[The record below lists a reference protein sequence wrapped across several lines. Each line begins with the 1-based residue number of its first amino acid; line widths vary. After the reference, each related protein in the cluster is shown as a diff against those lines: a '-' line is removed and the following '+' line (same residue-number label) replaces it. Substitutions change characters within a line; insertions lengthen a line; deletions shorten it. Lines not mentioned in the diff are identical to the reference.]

1 MRDRSDSPWYPT
13 LRLFRQTQPG
23 NWQEVGDRI
32 AQELR
37 QTVEKSAKVGLPEQ
51 NPSLPGK
58 TWLESEVKMNPKSM
72 RTESIGDRTQP
83 VSKTPQKPLR
93 LGLAWPLNQMTG
105 WGIYGTNLTL
115 QLQKNPGYEP
125 MLLLPPDTS
134 GVVNPLVRSQLQ
146 PACDRYQNLEQLR
159 NQNPGK
165 PIWCDFPVLHA
176 LGNNFISVATTQQL
190 SGKQNIGLIFFE
202 DTNFTPEKRQLAENY
217 LLIVAGS
224 NWNAE
229 VLKSQGITTVQ
240 ALPQGIDPTLFH
252 PAPKSNLFGDRFV
265 IFSGGKLEYRKGQDI
280 VIAAFKAFQKRH
292 PEALLLTAWHNFW
305 PQFMRGLETTGH
317 VKGLPQIGA
326 DKRLNITD
334 WLLKNGLNPDSFID
348 IGAIPNYLMPQIIRE
363 ADCALFTNRCEGG
376 TNLVA
381 METMACGIPTIL
393 SANTGHLD
401 LIDPNHCYPLKT
413 QKTVQP
419 TPQFIGVEGWGESD
433 IEEIIE
439 TLETIYQNRETAQQK
454 GIIAAQFMQQWTWE
468 NQVNRLLEILG
479 EIL

>member
-1 MRDRSDSPWYPT
+1 M
-13 LRLFRQTQPG
+13 
-23 NWQEVGDRI
+23 
-32 AQELR
+32 
-37 QTVEKSAKVGLPEQ
+37 
-51 NPSLPGK
+51 
-58 TWLESEVKMNPKSM
+58 M
-72 RTESIGDRTQP
+72 TESIGDRTQP

-93 LGLAWPLNQMTG
+93 LGLAWPINQMTG

-125 MLLLPPDTS
+125 MLLLQPDTS

-176 LGNNFISVATTQQL
+176 LGNNFISLATTQQL
-190 SGKQNIGLIFFE
+190 AGKQNIGLIFFE
-202 DTNFTPEKRQLAENY
+202 DTHLTPEKRQLAQEY

-224 NWNAE
+224 TWNAE

-252 PAPKSNLFGDRFV
+252 PAPKSNLLGDRFV

-280 VIAAFKAFQKRH
+280 VIAAFKAFQNRH
-292 PEALLLTAWHNFW
+292 PEALLITAWHNFW

-317 VKGLPQIGA
+317 VTGLPQIGT

-334 WLLKNGLNPDSFID
+334 WLLNNGLNPDSFID

-401 LIDPNHCYPLKT
+401 LIDSNHCYPLKT
-413 QKTVQP
+413 QKPVQP

-433 IEEIIE
+433 MEEIIE
-439 TLETIYQNRETAQQK
+439 TLETIYQNRETAKQK
-454 GIIAAQFMQQWTWE
+454 GIAAAQFMEQWTWE
-468 NQVNRLLEILG
+468 NQVHRLLEILG